1 METLNGCDEGESNDG
16 DAARRASFWRQ
27 WRKLLP
33 QASSLSHPIALPEEL
48 SHQLQHEELAAA
60 GRAQVAFS
68 ASCSASSV
76 EGSPTC
82 CVLRLCQAHRADVL
96 LGECPCSAPSSDQS
110 SCPESHWAMAMCS
123 SRPFRMPAVAGHA
136 EQVCLEMLHAP
147 LAWVVWHKVRSVIPN
162 PMATNYSQPSEDGDT
177 LKLGAFVPC
186 IDMANHASTPNCEV
200 CVGVAQALKRSFWE
214 QTCES
219 FD

>member
-1 METLNGCDEGESNDG
+1 MELRTPQGGERGLYCKTHVAAGEPLLAVPWNLCLVAEPSPDDASLISPWHTPLQPSCESRLAALLMETLNGCDEGESNDG
-16 DAARRASFWRQ
+16 DAARRARFWRQ

-60 GRAQVAFS
+60 GRAQVAFTPG
-68 ASCSASSV
+68 CTASSE

-96 LGECPCSAPSSDQS
+96 LGECPCSAPGSDQS

-136 EQVCLEMLHAP
+136 EQVCHEMLHAP
-147 LAWVVWHKVRSVIPN
+147 LAW
-162 PMATNYSQPSEDGDT
+162 
-177 LKLGAFVPC
+177 
-186 IDMANHASTPNCEV
+186 
-200 CVGVAQALKRSFWE
+200 
-214 QTCES
+214 
-219 FD
+219 